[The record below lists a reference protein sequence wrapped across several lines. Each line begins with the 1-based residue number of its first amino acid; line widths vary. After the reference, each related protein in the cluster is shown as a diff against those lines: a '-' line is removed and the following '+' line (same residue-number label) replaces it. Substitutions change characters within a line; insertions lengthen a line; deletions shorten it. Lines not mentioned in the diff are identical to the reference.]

1 MFAQC
6 AEKYYWDFSKKEI
19 KTGRVNVNL
28 IDRAGEREQFLSFSP
43 EEDAALCSEIRSFL
57 IDSVAKTGGHLAS
70 NLGAVELTIALHKV
84 FDPYKDRIVFDVGH
98 QSYVHKLLTGR
109 KDGFTHLR
117 QYGGMAGF
125 PRPSESEADAFVG
138 GHASNSVSA
147 ALGLARARTL
157 SGKDYSVIAVIGDG
171 ALTGG
176 LAYEGLNDAGQSR
189 EPLIVVLN
197 DNGMSIQPNVGGMA
211 KFLARQ
217 RLKPSYLSFKRAF
230 HALTSKAPGGK
241 YLYNVVHR
249 VKLFMKNALIGSNMF
264 DEMGF
269 TYLGPVDGHDI
280 NKLTFLLQQAKELS
294 CPVLLHVAT
303 TKGRG
308 YSYAEEN
315 PDEYHGVSA
324 FNVESGASSGSSNE
338 TFSSAFGKTMCAMAD
353 EDRRICAIT
362 AAMEQGTGL
371 GNFAQQYPKRFFD
384 VGIAEGHAA
393 TMACGLAKQGML
405 PVFAVYS
412 TFLQRSYD
420 MLIHD
425 AAIANLHVVFAVDR
439 AGLVGADGE
448 THHGTFDV
456 SFLRAV
462 PNMTVFS
469 PASTEELRKTL
480 HHAVYFED
488 GPVAVRYPRGGNDRY
503 SGCIL
508 EDTVLKE
515 GSSITIVTYGIMT
528 GEAMEAARLLQE
540 EGIYAEVVKLWRIA
554 PLSTELIERSVEK
567 THGLVVL
574 EESFSGG
581 CLGQEIIATLAQR
594 GRLPERVRLMNLG
607 QRFVTHGKV
616 SQLRAERGIDAS
628 GVAKG
633 IKELLSSEK
642 RET

>member
-1 MFAQC
+1 MKLL
-6 AEKYYWDFSKKEI
+6 E
-19 KTGRVNVNL
+19 
-28 IDRAGEREQFLSFSP
+28 RAGNRDDFLAFGP
-43 EEDAALCSEIRSFL
+43 EEDAALCNEIRDFL
-57 IDSVAKTGGHLAS
+57 LDSVAKTGGHLAS

-84 FDPYKDRIVFDVGH
+84 FDPYSDRIVFDVGH

-109 KDGFTHLR
+109 MEGFSSLR

-125 PRPSESEADAFVG
+125 PRPGESDADAFVG

-147 ALGLARARTL
+147 ALGMARARNIM
-157 SGKDYSVIAVIGDG
+157 GEDYSVVAVIGDG

-176 LAYEGLNDAGQSR
+176 LAYEGLNDAGQSKQ
-189 EPLIVVLN
+189 PLIVVLN
-197 DNGMSIQPNVGGMA
+197 DNGMSIQPNVGGVA

-217 RLKPSYLSFKRAF
+217 RLMPTYFNFKRAF
-230 HALTSKAPGGK
+230 HTLTSKGKGGK
-241 YLYNVVHR
+241 QIYRFVHR
-249 VKLFMKNALIGSNMF
+249 VKQFTKNALIGSNMF

-280 NKLTFLLQQAKELS
+280 CKLTFLLKQAKELS
-294 CPVLLHVAT
+294 CPVLLHVTT

-324 FNVESGASSGSSNE
+324 FNVESGASSGGRNE

-371 GNFAQQYPKRFFD
+371 GDFASRYPKRFFD

-425 AAIANLHVVFAVDR
+425 ASIGNLHVVFAVDR

-456 SFLRAV
+456 SYLRTV

-469 PASTEELRKTL
+469 PASTDEMRKTL
-480 HHAVYFED
+480 HHGVYRET
-488 GPVAVRYPRGGNDRY
+488 GPVAVRYPRGGNDGY
-503 SGCIL
+503 GETIL
-508 EDTVLKE
+508 SDTVLRE
-515 GSSITIVTYGIMT
+515 GRDITLVTYGIMT
-528 GEAMEAARLLQE
+528 GEALRAKELLNK
-540 EGIYAEVVKLWRIA
+540 EGIEPEIVKLWKIA
-554 PLSTELIERSVEK
+554 PLSLDLIRESVRK
-567 THGLVVL
+567 TGALVVL
-574 EESFSGG
+574 EEAFSGG
-581 CLGQEIIATLAQR
+581 CLGQEILSRMAQE
-594 GRLPERVRLMNLG
+594 GTLPEKVKLINLG
-607 QRFVTHGKV
+607 DRFVTHGKV
-616 SQLRAERGIDAS
+616 SQLRQERGIDAQ
-628 GVAKG
+628 GVAAQV
-633 IKELLSSEK
+633 KELLGFEK